1 VPYAYAIRWWPTLP
15 LFTELPSRLVFS
27 ETQKASEG
35 KKTAG
40 ALEEIPALFI
50 HLLRKGV
57 PKGRS
62 LPPLLYLCAMG
73 SRTRWRTREKKQ

>member
-1 VPYAYAIRWWPTLP
+1 M
-15 LFTELPSRLVFS
+15 FS
-27 ETQKASEG
+27 ETQKASGG

-40 ALEEIPALFI
+40 ALEETPALFI
-50 HLLRKGV
+50 RLLRKGV

-73 SRTRWRTREKKQ
+73 SRTRRRTREKKQYASTPPAIIKGTWKR